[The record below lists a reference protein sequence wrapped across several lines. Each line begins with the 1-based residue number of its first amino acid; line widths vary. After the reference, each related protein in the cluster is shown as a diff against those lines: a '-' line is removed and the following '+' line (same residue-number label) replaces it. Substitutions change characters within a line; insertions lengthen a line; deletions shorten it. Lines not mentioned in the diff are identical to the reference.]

1 MTIWSNAGSGDIVRV
16 SYRNVTGQR
25 NMQKHRKQNGETMI
39 QLGEIQTLQIVKKVE
54 FGVYLGD
61 GINREEKVLLPKKQ
75 VPAEAQTGDEI
86 EVFVYRDSKD
96 RLIATTNMPKLTLH
110 TVARLK
116 VAQVGKIGAFLDWGL
131 EKDLLLPYKEQT
143 KRVSAGEECLA
154 ALYIDKSNR
163 LCATMNVYPYL
174 DTDSPY
180 HKDDRVTGTVYEIS
194 QNFGA
199 FVAVDDRYSGLIPR
213 KELYGNV
220 QISDVITA
228 RVTGVKE
235 DGKLD
240 LSIREKAYLQIE
252 QDAEKVLAIIDSFDG
267 ALPFNDKASPEVI
280 KRETQM
286 SKNEFKRAVGHL
298 LKTGKIMITERAIRR
313 ID

>member
-1 MTIWSNAGSGDIVRV
+1 
-16 SYRNVTGQR
+16 
-25 NMQKHRKQNGETMI
+25 MI
-39 QLGEIQTLQIVKKVE
+39 ALGEIQTLQIVKKVE
-54 FGVYLGD
+54 FGVYVGD
-61 GINREEKVLLPKKQ
+61 GENMEERVLLPKKQ
-75 VPAEAQTGDEI
+75 VPQQAQVGDEI

-96 RLIATTNMPKLTLH
+96 RLIATTTKPMLTLGK
-110 TVARLK
+110 VAVLQ

-131 EKDLLLPYKEQT
+131 EKDLLLPFKEQT
-143 KRVSAGEECLA
+143 RKVTAGEKCLT

-174 DTDSPY
+174 ETDSPY
-180 HKDDRVTGTVYEIS
+180 HKDDKVTGTVYEIS
-194 QNFGA
+194 RNFGA
-199 FVAVDDRYSGLIPR
+199 FVAVDDRYSGLIAQ
-213 KELYGNV
+213 KELYGTV
-220 QISDVITA
+220 RIGDTVTA

-252 QDAEKVLAIIDSFDG
+252 QDAVKVLEIIDSFDG
-267 ALPFNDKASPEVI
+267 ALPFTDKASPEVI

-298 LKTGKIMITERAIRR
+298 LKNGKIVITERAIRR
-313 ID
+313 VDS